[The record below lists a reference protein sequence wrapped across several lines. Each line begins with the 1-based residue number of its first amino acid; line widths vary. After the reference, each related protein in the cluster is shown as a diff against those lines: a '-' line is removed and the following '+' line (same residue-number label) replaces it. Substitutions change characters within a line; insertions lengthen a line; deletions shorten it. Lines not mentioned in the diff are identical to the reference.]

1 MKPSSVFLR
10 ELIKLAIP
18 ITVSQVGYVLVG
30 MADTFFMGRMGIVPL
45 AIGTLS
51 IQYHVIFLVL
61 TMGIS
66 YALSPLIL
74 DILSNHHSA
83 GEVCGYFHH
92 TLRISLWVSL
102 VMIPLSVLL
111 FPLFC
116 FLFDVDK
123 DIIWPSFTFVCILSF
138 SLIPL
143 SVFTTCRMLFESY
156 GDSATGMNISI
167 RGNLL
172 NIMLNI
178 LFIYGLFKNSDWKY
192 YAPAFAT
199 LIARGWMAFSFMNKV
214 RIHSVFHSF
223 YPLVWSKFRME
234 REKSRKIL
242 QIGIPVSLQFFFEVV
257 AFTAA
262 GFLAAGF
269 GKIQIDAHG
278 IALQL
283 ASLTYMFG
291 SGISNAACVLS
302 GKYQSDKNM
311 RLLSFYVPIRLILL
325 ITFGFSL
332 LFIAFHRY
340 LPYFFTG
347 HEEVVHY
354 SSMLILLAALFQ
366 MADGTQVVCA
376 GILRGIQD
384 VRFPTRVIAVSYMVV
399 GIGGAYLLG
408 IVFDLQVRG
417 IWIALS
423 VALGIVATMLF
434 LRCYMLFVLR
444 GKSGKENIQEHH
456 YAEARHGAEG

>member
-74 DILSNHHSA
+74 DIFSKNCSTD
-83 GEVCGYFHH
+83 EVSDYFHH
-92 TLRISLWVSL
+92 TLRISLLVSL

-111 FPLFC
+111 FPVFC
-116 FLFDVDK
+116 FLFDVDR
-123 DIIWPSFTFVCILSF
+123 DIVWPSFTFVCILSF

-172 NIMLNI
+172 NILLNI
-178 LFIYGLFKNSDWKY
+178 LFIYGLFKKSEWKY

-199 LIARGWMAFSFMNKV
+199 LLARGWMALSFMNKV
-214 RIHSVFHSF
+214 RLSPGFRSF
-223 YPLVWSKFRME
+223 CLTVWSKHGMDW
-234 REKSRKIL
+234 EKSRKIL
-242 QIGIPVSLQFFFEVV
+242 QIGIPVSLQFFFEVI

-262 GFLAAGF
+262 GFMAAGF

-291 SGISNAACVLS
+291 SGISNAACILS
-302 GKYQSDKNM
+302 GKYQSDKMM
-311 RLLSFYVPIRLILL
+311 RAFSFYVPLRLILL
-325 ITFGFSL
+325 ITFIFSV
-332 LFIAFHRY
+332 LFTVFHRH
-340 LPYFFTG
+340 LPYVFTN
-347 HEEVVHY
+347 HEEVVQY
-354 SSMLILLAALFQ
+354 SSTLILLAALFQ

-384 VRFPTRVIAVSYMVV
+384 VRFPARVIAFSYTVV
-399 GIGGAYLLG
+399 GIGGSYLLG
-408 IVFDLQVRG
+408 IVFNFQVQG

-423 VALGIVATMLF
+423 IALGVVAIMLL
-434 LRCYMLFVLR
+434 LRCYMLFELQ
-444 GKSGKENIQEHH
+444 GKSGKVDIQEHH
-456 YAEARHGAEG
+456 YAETGHGTES